1 MAGFIMGVLDWATI
15 LSATRRKV
23 PTFYE
28 GFFVL
33 FFLRDWVFKYTSTE
47 PQRHGESQTWFPR
60 ALSVFYL
67 LQVWAGRTARPQRAQ
82 TTNLTFKP
90 RSHTT
95 LVRASPHTEKTA
107 LLYTASVLRHL
118 DS

>member
-1 MAGFIMGVLDWATI
+1 MRVLDWATI

-28 GFFVL
+28 GFF
-33 FFLRDWVFKYTSTE
+33 FFLRDWVFKYTTE
-47 PQRHGESQTWFPR
+47 TQGESQTWFPR

-67 LQVWAGRTARPQRAQ
+67 PQVWAGRTARPRRTQ

-90 RSHTT
+90 CSHTK
-95 LVRASPHTEKTA
+95 LVRASPPTEKTA
-107 LLYTASVLRHL
+107 LRYTASVLRHL